1 MRDQGEQRIVTRAAA
16 SDGLHLSVT
25 LLINSSP
32 FGDSTESIDDDGHCT
47 VNVSHMPEIMTP
59 LRQLPSQMLR
69 LYQVYRIVNA
79 GSVLLSDTEHSAP
92 LCDVVEG
99 FEEAFA
105 ARSAGVFG
113 ACNMLCGE
121 MSSLWTPP
129 GRELDQMELQKI
141 ANDPLATRY
150 ACCGPLKTLTVVTS
164 GCRSAHS
171 KHPWNR
177 PSPFRS
183 TMLLATTSRTAPT
196 S

>member
-1 MRDQGEQRIVTRAAA
+1 MDDERRPLLDSVLRGQGEQRIVTRAAA

-25 LLINSSP
+25 LLINSSS
-32 FGDSTESIDDDGHCT
+32 FGDSTRSIDDDGHCT
-47 VNVSHMPEIMTP
+47 VNVSHIPEIMTP
-59 LRQLPSQMLR
+59 LRQLPSKLPR

-79 GSVLLSDTEHSAP
+79 GNVLLSDTEHSAP

-129 GRELDQMELQKI
+129 RPAGSS
-141 ANDPLATRY
+141 TRW
-150 ACCGPLKTLTVVTS
+150 S
-164 GCRSAHS
+164 CRRS
-171 KHPWNR
+171 R
-177 PSPFRS
+177 TTPSPHAMR
-183 TMLLATTSRTAPT
+183 AAVP
-196 S
+196 